1 MRDAAA
7 QQPGMLQEMMIHET
21 TASWIRKGL
30 AQTLPAHAWEESV
43 DDSASRLKEVA
54 RRVNMHYDV
63 DGLCRALPARIQLLL
78 DAQGG
83 KLGK

>member
-1 MRDAAA
+1 MRDGDA
-7 QQPGMLQEMMIHET
+7 LQAGIIQDMMIRE
-21 TASWIRKGL
+21 AAVSWIRTGL
-30 AQTLPAHAWEESV
+30 AQRLPARAWESV
-43 DDSASRLKEVA
+43 GDYASRLKEVV

-63 DGLCRALPARIQLLL
+63 DGLCRALPARIQLLI